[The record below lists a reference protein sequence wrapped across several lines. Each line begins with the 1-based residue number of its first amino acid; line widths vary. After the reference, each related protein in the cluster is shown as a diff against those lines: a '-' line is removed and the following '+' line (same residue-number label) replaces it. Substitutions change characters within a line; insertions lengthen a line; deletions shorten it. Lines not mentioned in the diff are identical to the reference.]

1 MHEKLIQGNPWRA
14 GGAVASISC
23 AVLLNQTQQTHCS
36 PPADADRVAVGLI
49 GLLGAGV
56 AYRVATVA
64 LALVRHL
71 LVGRATAQT
80 ATCSLKCDAS
90 TQHGAL
96 QLDAEHQRVA
106 HTNLPE
112 SYSKQNAHCMKR
124 SFKRVLGELV
134 EQQLALAA
142 AAAAFKLSKRIAA
155 NQQMS
160 TG

>member
-1 MHEKLIQGNPWRA
+1 M
-14 GGAVASISC
+14 
-23 AVLLNQTQQTHCS
+23 LLNQTQQTHCS
-36 PPADADRVAVGLI
+36 PPADADRVAVGLT

-64 LALVRHL
+64 LALVQQL

-106 HTNLPE
+106 QGDCPE
-112 SYSKQNAHCMKR
+112 SYSEQTANCMKS
-124 SFKRVLGELV
+124 SFKGVLGELV
-134 EQQLALAA
+134 EQQLALAVVC
-142 AAAAFKLSKRIAA
+142 S
-155 NQQMS
+155 
-160 TG
+160 

>member
-1 MHEKLIQGNPWRA
+1 MHEKFIQGSPWRA
-14 GGAVASISC
+14 GGAATGFSC

-36 PPADADRVAVGLI
+36 PPADADRVAVGVT
-49 GLLGAGV
+49 GLLEAGV

-64 LALVRHL
+64 LALVRQL

-80 ATCSLKCDAS
+80 ATCSLQFDAS

-106 HTNLPE
+106 YTNLPE
-112 SYSKQNAHCMKR
+112 SCSKQTAHCMKR
-124 SFKRVLGELV
+124 SFRRVLGELV
-134 EQQLALAA
+134 TQQLAVAVVAA
-142 AAAAFKLSKRIAA
+142 ASKLSTLHAA
-155 NQQMS
+155 HQQMS